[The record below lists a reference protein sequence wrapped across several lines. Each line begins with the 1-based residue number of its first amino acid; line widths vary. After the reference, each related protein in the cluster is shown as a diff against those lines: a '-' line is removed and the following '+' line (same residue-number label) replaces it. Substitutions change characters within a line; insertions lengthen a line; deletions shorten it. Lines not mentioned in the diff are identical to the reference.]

1 MTDKTRTLY
10 PTTRLLNRYI
20 ASNPYFRSM
29 VATRIFLILLLALP
43 ISLWATH
50 NRAGEITVAQ
60 IGNCSDLT
68 LRVTVTTYTKA
79 SSFAADRDSVEVFW
93 GDGTKQW
100 LYRTNG
106 PIGPGGIPFG
116 EELPNDIKK
125 NLYVGIH
132 VYPARATYRISMNDP
147 NRIDDILNVNYPN
160 SVSIPFYIETI
171 YTFLN
176 PQFQGCNS
184 TPVLLQ
190 PPIDF
195 GCVGRTFVHNPNASD
210 PDKDSL
216 SYHLI
221 VPLQKQGTV
230 VPKYQ
235 YPNQI
240 GSGGPNTLTLNPVT
254 GELRWETPLVAGEY
268 NIAMIIV
275 EYRNGVALDTIIRD
289 MQVLVKD
296 CNNNPPVIETVE
308 EICVIAGDTLELD
321 VLAKDVDAGQ
331 KVLLTALG
339 GPFIDAFSPSLFF
352 APATAATPP
361 VSGVFFWSTV
371 CEHISKQPYSV
382 VFKAVDN
389 DASSPLA
396 DLHTLLI
403 KVVGPPPRDVK
414 ANPGKD
420 TVTVSWESPY
430 RCEDAANDFFRG
442 FSVWRRI
449 GSNPFA
455 IDTCTPGLAG
465 QGYTR
470 IAFKQ
475 KTLANGRYTYI
486 DADVE
491 AGRTY
496 CYRIVADFAR
506 LSSAGNPFN
515 QVESLPSQEV
525 CVQLSRNLPLL
536 TTVSVESTDEITGE
550 MEIVWTKPRLPDL
563 DTVLYPGP
571 YRYRLLRSLGLGTA
585 NWVPVS
591 GGDFSAPTFAAANDT
606 FVRFDAP
613 LDTRSNPYT
622 YQIEF
627 YTGPGVELLG
637 ASAAASSVFLT
648 VASTDQRNILSWN
661 EVVPWV
667 NYEYQVERWNPALA
681 MWDTLAVTMESEF
694 TDEGLTNGEE
704 YCYRIRAFGDYGIDN
719 LPDTLINLSQENC
732 GIPLD
737 TVPPCPP
744 VLEVSN
750 ICDTLFEGPFPTVLE
765 NTLSW
770 LSPLSICPNLS
781 DVAGYQIYYQA
792 PGETQSVLAG
802 ELFMAGDT
810 TAIHRPEKGLA
821 GCYFVVALDSL
832 GNVSLPS
839 NSVCVDNCPDYRLPN
854 TFTPNGDN
862 QNDLFKPY
870 PYRFIE
876 EIDLK
881 IFNRWGGLV
890 FETTDPDI
898 LWDGRDSSGT
908 ELSDGTYFYVCKV
921 FEQRVQ
927 GIVPAASLLEG
938 YIQILRP

>member
-1 MTDKTRTLY
+1 MVCN
-10 PTTRLLNRYI
+10 RL
-20 ASNPYFRSM
+20 F
-29 VATRIFLILLLALP
+29 FLLLLGILLPFGLY
-43 ISLWATH
+43 ATH
-50 NRAGEITVAQ
+50 NRAGEITVEQ

-79 SSFAADRDSVEVFW
+79 SSIAADRDSVEVSW

-132 VYPARATYRISMNDP
+132 VYPARATYTISMNDP
-147 NRIDDILNVNYPN
+147 NRIDDILNVNFPN
-160 SVSIPFYIETI
+160 SVSIPFYIQTV

-221 VPLQKQGTV
+221 VPLQKQGV
-230 VPKYQ
+230 EVPKYQ
-235 YPNQI
+235 FPNQI
-240 GSGGPNTLTLNPVT
+240 GSGGSNTLTLNPVT

-289 MQVLVKD
+289 MQVLVKE
-296 CNNNPPVIETVE
+296 CENNPPVIQTADEL
-308 EICVIAGDTLELD
+308 CVIAGDTVDLD
-321 VLAKDVDAGQ
+321 VLVTDPDVGQ
-331 KVLLTALG
+331 KVLVTALG
-339 GPFIDAFSPSLFF
+339 GPFLDPLSPAIFF
-352 APATAATPP
+352 APSIAVTPP
-361 VSGVFFWSTV
+361 VSTSFFWPTV
-371 CEHISKQPYSV
+371 CEEISKQPYSV

-389 DASSPLA
+389 DTESPLA

-414 ANPGKD
+414 ASPGQD
-420 TVTVSWESPY
+420 TVTVTWESPY
-430 RCEDAANDFFRG
+430 SCEDAANEFFRG

-449 GSNPFA
+449 GSNPFP
-455 IDTCTPGLAG
+455 IDTCVTGLSG

-470 IAFKQ
+470 IAFRQ
-475 KTLANGRYTYI
+475 KDLINGRYTFF

-496 CYRIVADFAR
+496 CYRIVADFAQ
-506 LSSAGNPFN
+506 LSAAGNPFN
-515 QVESLPSQEV
+515 QVESLPSNEA

-536 TTVSVESTDEITGE
+536 TTVSVQGTDAVNGQ
-550 MEIVWTKPRLPDL
+550 MEVIWSKPRVPDL
-563 DTVLYPGP
+563 DTLLYPGP
-571 YRYRLLRSLGLGTA
+571 YRYRLLRSPGLGTS
-585 NWVPVS
+585 NWTPVPGADV
-591 GGDFSAPTFAAANDT
+591 TAATYSEANDT
-606 FVRFDAP
+606 LIQFDEP
-613 LDTRSNPYT
+613 LDTRNLGHT

-627 YTGPGVELLG
+627 YINGGGTLLG
-637 ASAAASSVFLT
+637 ASASASSVFLSI
-648 VASTDQRNILSWN
+648 ASTDQENILTWQ
-661 EVVPWV
+661 EAVPWI
-667 NYEYQVERWNPALA
+667 NFDYQVERFDPGSSSWLVLGNTPEPT
-681 MWDTLAVTMESEF
+681 WSDQ
-694 TDEGLTNGEE
+694 GLVNGEE
-704 YCYRIRAFGDYGIDN
+704 YCYRIRAFGDYGIDDI
-719 LPDTLINLSQENC
+719 PAPLINLSQEAC
-732 GIPLD
+732 GVPLD

-744 VLEVSN
+744 VLTVSN
-750 ICDTLFEGPFPTVLE
+750 VCDSLFSGPFPDVLV
-765 NTLSW
+765 NDLLW
-770 LSPLSICPNLS
+770 RSPLSLCPGKS
-781 DVAGYQIYYQA
+781 DVAGYQIYFTP
-792 PGETQSVLAG
+792 PGESDPILVDEIPDA
-802 ELFMAGDT
+802 MDT
-810 TAIHRPEKGLA
+810 LSTHAPDIGLA
-821 GCYFVVALDSL
+821 GCYVVVAYDSL
-832 GNVSLPS
+832 GNTSLPS
-839 NSVCVDNCPDYRLPN
+839 NQVCVDNCPDYRLPN

-870 PYRFIE
+870 PYRFVERIE
-876 EIDLK
+876 MRVY
-881 IFNRWGGLV
+881 NRWGGLV

-898 LWDGRDSSGT
+898 LWDGRDLSGKDV
-908 ELSDGTYFYVCKV
+908 SDGTYFYVCKV

-927 GIVPAASLLEG
+927 GIVPAQALLEG
-938 YIQILRP
+938 YIQVLRP

>member
-1 MTDKTRTLY
+1 
-10 PTTRLLNRYI
+10 
-20 ASNPYFRSM
+20 M
-29 VATRIFLILLLALP
+29 VANRLILFFLVVLP
-43 ISLWATH
+43 FSLWATH
-50 NRAGEITVAQ
+50 NRAGEITVEQ
-60 IGNCSDLT
+60 IGNCSELT

-79 SSFAADRDSVEVFW
+79 SSVAADRDSVEVSW

-106 PIGPGGIPFG
+106 PNGPGGIPFG
-116 EELPNDIKK
+116 EVLANDIKK

-296 CNNNPPVIETVE
+296 CNNNPPVIQTLE
-308 EICVIAGDTLELD
+308 EICVIAGDTLDLD
-321 VLAKDVDAGQ
+321 VLATDIDAGQ
-331 KVLLTALG
+331 LVLLSALG
-339 GPFIDAFSPSLFF
+339 GPFIDPFSPAQFF
-352 APATAATPP
+352 APPTPVTPP
-361 VSGVFFWSTV
+361 VSGTFFWPTV
-371 CEHISKQPYSV
+371 CEQISKQPYSV

-389 DASSPLA
+389 DMTSPLA

-403 KVVGPPPRDVK
+403 KVVGPPPLDVK
-414 ANPGKD
+414 ASPGKD
-420 TVTVSWESPY
+420 TVSVTWESPY
-430 RCEDAANDFFRG
+430 KCQDAANEFFRG
-442 FSVWRRI
+442 FSVWRKI

-455 IDTCTPGLAG
+455 IDTCTPGLSG
-465 QGYTR
+465 KGYTR

-475 KTLANGRYTYI
+475 KTLVNGRYAYVDT
-486 DADVE
+486 DVE

-536 TTVSVESTDEITGE
+536 TTVSVESTDLATGE
-550 MEIVWTKPRLPDL
+550 MEIVWSKPRIPDL
-563 DTVLYPGP
+563 DTLLYPGP
-571 YRYRLLRSLGLGTA
+571 YRYRLLRSPGIGKT
-585 NWVPVS
+585 NWTPVP
-591 GGDFSAPTFAAANDT
+591 GGDFSAPTYSTANDT
-606 FVRFDAP
+606 AVRFDTP
-613 LDTRSNPYT
+613 LDTRTSPYT

-627 YTGPGVELLG
+627 YTGPVVELLG
-637 ASAAASSVFLT
+637 ASAAASSIFLT
-648 VASTDQRNILSWN
+648 VASTDQRNVLTW
-661 EVVPWV
+661 EEEVPWI
-667 NYEYQVERWNPALA
+667 NYQYQVERLNTVSAIWEP
-681 MWDTLAVTMESEF
+681 LAVTTTPEYM
-694 TDEGLTNGEE
+694 DLGLINGEE
-704 YCYRIRAFGDYGIDN
+704 YCYRIRSFGDYGIDN
-719 LPDTLINLSQENC
+719 LPDTLINLSQEAC

-744 VLEVSN
+744 FLSVSN
-750 ICDTLFEGPFPTVLE
+750 VCDSIFEGPFPDILE
-765 NTLSW
+765 NELTW
-770 LSPLSICPNLS
+770 ISPLSICPGLS
-781 DVAGYQIYYQA
+781 DVAGYQIYFRP
-792 PGETQSVLAG
+792 PGADQSTLID
-802 ELFMAGDT
+802 ELFSAEDT
-810 TAIHRPEKGLA
+810 TEIHQPDIGLA
-821 GCYFVVALDSL
+821 GCYFVVAYDSL
-832 GNVSLPS
+832 GNVSAPS
-839 NSVCVDNCPDYRLPN
+839 NIVCVDNCPDYQLPN

-876 EIDLK
+876 QIDLK
-881 IFNRWGGLV
+881 IFNRWGSLV
-890 FETTDPDI
+890 YETTDPDI
-898 LWDGRDSSGT
+898 LWDGRDQSGKDCV
-908 ELSDGTYFYVCKV
+908 DGTYFYVCKV

-927 GIVPAASLLEG
+927 GIVPAQNLLEG

>member
-1 MTDKTRTLY
+1 
-10 PTTRLLNRYI
+10 
-20 ASNPYFRSM
+20 M
-29 VATRIFLILLLALP
+29 VANRLILFFLLVFPL
-43 ISLWATH
+43 SLWATH
-50 NRAGEITVAQ
+50 NRAGEITVEQ
-60 IGNCSDLT
+60 IGNCSELT

-79 SSFAADRDSVEVFW
+79 SSVAADRDSVEVSW

-106 PIGPGGIPFG
+106 PIGSGGIPFG
-116 EELPNDIKK
+116 EALANDIKK
-125 NLYVGIH
+125 NLYIGIH

-210 PDKDSL
+210 PDNDSL

-221 VPLQKQGTV
+221 VPLQKQGTP

-235 YPNQI
+235 FPNQI
-240 GSGGPNTLTLNPVT
+240 GSGGPNSITLNPVT

-296 CNNNPPVIETVE
+296 CDNNPPVIETLE
-308 EICVIAGDTLELD
+308 EICVIAGDTLELE
-321 VLAKDVDAGQ
+321 VLATDLDAGQ
-331 KVLLTALG
+331 LVLLTALG
-339 GPFIDAFSPSLFF
+339 GPFIDPFSPAKFF
-352 APATAATPP
+352 APPNAVSPP
-361 VSGVFFWSTV
+361 VSGSFFWPTV
-371 CEHISKQPYSV
+371 CEEISKQPYSV

-389 DASSPLA
+389 DATSPLA

-403 KVVGPPPRDVK
+403 KVVGPPPLDVK

-420 TVTVSWESPY
+420 TVTVTWESPY
-430 RCEDAANDFFRG
+430 KCEDAADEFFRG

-449 GSNPFA
+449 GSNPFP
-455 IDTCTPGLAG
+455 IDTCTTGLSG
-465 QGYTR
+465 KGYTR

-475 KTLANGRYTYI
+475 KTVINGRYAFVDT
-486 DADVE
+486 DVE

-515 QVESLPSQEV
+515 QVESLPSKEV

-536 TTVSVESTDEITGE
+536 TAVSVESTDLTTGE
-550 MEIVWTKPRLPDL
+550 MEIVWSKPRIPDL
-563 DTVLYPGP
+563 DTLLYPGP
-571 YRYRLLRSLGLGTA
+571 YRYRLLRSPGIGTS
-585 NWVPVS
+585 NWTPVL
-591 GGDFSAPTFAAANDT
+591 GGDFSAPTYSTANDT
-606 FVRFDAP
+606 AVQFDVA
-613 LDTRSNPYT
+613 LNTQTSPYT

-627 YTGPGVELLG
+627 YTGPADELLG
-637 ASAAASSVFLT
+637 ASAAASSIFLT
-648 VASTDQRNILSWN
+648 VASTDQRNLLSW
-661 EVVPWV
+661 EEEVPWI
-667 NYEYQVERWNPALA
+667 NYQYQVERLNTMSSIWEPLA
-681 MWDTLAVTMESEF
+681 ITTTPEYLDL
-694 TDEGLTNGEE
+694 GLINGEE
-704 YCYRIRAFGDYGIDN
+704 YCYRIRSFGEYGIDN
-719 LPDTLINLSQENC
+719 LPDTLINLSQETC
-732 GIPLD
+732 GVPLD

-744 VLEVSN
+744 VLSVSN
-750 ICDTLFEGPFPTVLE
+750 VCDSLFEGPFPDILE
-765 NTLSW
+765 NELTW
-770 LSPLSICPNLS
+770 ISPLSICPEVS
-781 DVAGYQIYYQA
+781 DVAGYQIYFRP
-792 PGETQSVLAG
+792 PGEDQSFLVS
-802 ELFMAGDT
+802 ELFSAADT
-810 TAIHRPEKGLA
+810 TEIHRPDIGLA
-821 GCYFVVALDSL
+821 GCYSVVALDSL
-832 GNVSLPS
+832 GNVSFPS
-839 NSVCVDNCPDYRLPN
+839 NVVCVDNCPDYELPN

-876 EIDLK
+876 QIDLK
-881 IFNRWGGLV
+881 VFNRWGGLV

-898 LWDGRDSSGT
+898 LWDGRDQSGK
-908 ELSDGTYFYVCKV
+908 ECADGTYFYVCKV

-927 GIVPAASLLEG
+927 GIVPAQNLLEG